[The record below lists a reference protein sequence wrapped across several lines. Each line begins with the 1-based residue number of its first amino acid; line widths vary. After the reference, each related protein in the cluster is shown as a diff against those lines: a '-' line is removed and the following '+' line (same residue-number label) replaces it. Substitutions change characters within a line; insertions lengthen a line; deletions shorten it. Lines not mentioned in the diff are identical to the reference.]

1 MIKNEIEMMIGNFRE
16 INDECLLERLIEKY
30 DEDASYKDAYLVVQN
45 ELEGNVGG
53 DVMMVL
59 DYGTSFTVFDV
70 DGNGQ
75 TYDEDDVAERITEI
89 DSQEIKDFL
98 NECNV
103 SCNPEDYR
111 KMAVLAEEIYNT
123 IVEYSLDK
131 EKFLKYF
138 ITDEGDIDYDVVEFF
153 ERCLERDEITRFITG
168 NY

>member
-1 MIKNEIEMMIGNFRE
+1 MTKNEVEMMIGKFRE
-16 INDECLLERLIEKY
+16 INEECLLERLLEKY

-53 DVMMVL
+53 DVKLIL

-103 SCNPEDYR
+103 SCHPEDYR
-111 KMAVLAEEIYNT
+111 KMAVLAEEIYNV
-123 IVEYSLDK
+123 IVEYGLDK
-131 EKFLKYF
+131 EQFLNYF
-138 ITDEGDIDYDVVEFF
+138 ITDDGDINYDVVDFF
-153 ERCLERDEITRFITG
+153 KRCLDRGEITRFITG